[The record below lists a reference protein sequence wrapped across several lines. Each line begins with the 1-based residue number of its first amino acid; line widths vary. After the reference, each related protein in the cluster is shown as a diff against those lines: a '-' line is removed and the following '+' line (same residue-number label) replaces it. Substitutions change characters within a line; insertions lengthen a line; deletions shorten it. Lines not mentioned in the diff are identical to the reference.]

1 VVTVPLTERSSQ
13 PGPSV
18 VISGHQWSSVV
29 ISGHQWSL
37 VVISGHRAVDGEE
50 QPARAQAAP
59 LALRASAPTGNE
71 HAARGPDRCAPDEGR
86 NQTQSVAIS
95 GNQPPEVPTG
105 AHLMRD
111 AIRRNQT
118 QTGAISGN
126 QPPEVSTGAHV
137 MPMRPSRR
145 SKTSSRL
152 EASTVSEIGSFA
164 LTHLWGSGCGRRG
177 EHVHAVLGSWRRG
190 EHMQSEV
197 QSRRVDAPANLLRGL
212 FVTPLGHRL
221 AVDTHLWGTDERAPW

>member
-1 VVTVPLTERSSQ
+1 MVTVPLTERSSQ
-13 PGPSV
+13 PGHRPRPSPCEPA
-18 VISGHQWSSVV
+18 
-29 ISGHQWSL
+29 L
-37 VVISGHRAVDGEE
+37 
-50 QPARAQAAP
+50 QPATSTP
-59 LALRASAPTGNE
+59 PEVPTGA
-71 HAARGPDRCAPDEGR
+71 HLMRDAIRL